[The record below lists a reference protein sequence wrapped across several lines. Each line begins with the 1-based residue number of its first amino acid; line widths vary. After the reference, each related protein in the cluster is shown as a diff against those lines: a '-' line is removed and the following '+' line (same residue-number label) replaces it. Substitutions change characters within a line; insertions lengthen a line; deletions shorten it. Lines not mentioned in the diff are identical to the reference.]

1 MNIETED
8 ERKTRMTKEKRDKRL
23 AYGVI
28 YRAKNKV
35 ALLEYNRAYFEKKKD
50 DVDFMKKQRESISI
64 SKKKR
69 RIENN
74 KGDSGIPKRA
84 YIRKIPDP
92 EVL

>member
-8 ERKTRMTKEKRDKRL
+8 EKTRIAEEKRQKRL
-23 AYGVI
+23 AYAVI
-28 YRAKNKV
+28 YRAKNKEK
-35 ALLEYNRAYFEKKKD
+35 LLEYNRAYFEKNKENAEF
-50 DVDFMKKQRESISI
+50 VKKQRDSISI

>member
-1 MNIETED
+1 MNIKTE
-8 ERKTRMTKEKRDKRL
+8 EEKATIAKEKRDKRL
-23 AYGVI
+23 AYGAN

-35 ALLEYNRAYFEKKKD
+35 ALLEYNRAYFEKRKD
-50 DVDFMKKQRESISI
+50 DEVFVKKQRESISI

-69 RIENN
+69 RVEDN
-74 KGDSGIPKRA
+74 KGVLGIPKRA